1 MLSRG
6 VPDSGDVAEILAT
19 GEGDQ
24 GAFGQMRGGLAVFTS
39 TEVVAGV
46 DGGRGEFTGLAAVR
60 SVARAPGVA
69 GLGAVSL
76 GGEVAHGL
84 EGIAP
89 VTKVLDPVGEEFQF
103 AGLDLGA
110 VLFALEVFHLGRDL
124 VDAAVETLDL
134 GVQRIDEAPEQAL
147 AFVGELR
154 AVRRD
159 GAGQNVDGFLD
170 PGKRL
175 VLVPDLP
182 VVELV
187 GTRGRAEQ
195 GSLLASHCGLR

>member
-1 MLSRG
+1 M
-6 VPDSGDVAEILAT
+6 
-19 GEGDQ
+19 
-24 GAFGQMRGGLAVFTS
+24 
-39 TEVVAGV
+39 
-46 DGGRGEFTGLAAVR
+46 
-60 SVARAPGVA
+60 ARAPGAA

-84 EGIAP
+84 EGVAA
-89 VTKVLDPVGEEFQF
+89 VAEVLDPVGKKFEFP
-103 AGLDLGA
+103 GLDLGT
-110 VLFALEVFHLGRDL
+110 VLFLAEVFHFGRDL
-124 VDAAVETLDL
+124 VDAAVEALDL

-159 GAGQNVDGFLD
+159 GTGQNVDGFLD

-175 VLVPDLP
+175 VLIPDLA
-182 VVELV
+182 VVELF

-195 GSLLASHCGLR
+195 GGLFASHCGL